1 MKKIC
6 FITTSRADFGMVSE
20 LIKNSLLK
28 KKINTLVIVS
38 GDHYKDVQKEFKKN
52 LSIIKKVKINENSL
66 NDLKI
71 AISFSDYVKKFSLK
85 LKFLSPDIFVV
96 FGDRYEML
104 AATLSAYILRI
115 PIAHVAGGEKT
126 AGSLDEGFRHSI
138 TKMANLHFPTN
149 EKHKKII
156 KQLGEKPN
164 TIFNYGSLNELKI
177 LKSKTLNKSDLEKK
191 LNIKFAEKNILLTYH
206 PETIEKNKSLTNLK
220 LILNVLKKLKN
231 TKIIVTAS
239 NNDSEGIKM
248 NSFIKK
254 FVKKQMN
261 GNFYFKK
268 TLGSKNYFSLLKVV
282 NLMIGNSS
290 SGISEAPFFK
300 VPTINLGNR
309 QRGRT
314 MPKSV
319 INSDISSKAISTS
332 LSKVFKMKFKK
343 NVLKIKKNIAKKIV
357 NQLISFNFKKY
368 NLKLFYDI

>member
-1 MKKIC
+1 M
-6 FITTSRADFGMVSE
+6 
-20 LIKNSLLK
+20 
-28 KKINTLVIVS
+28 
-38 GDHYKDVQKEFKKN
+38 
-52 LSIIKKVKINENSL
+52 
-66 NDLKI
+66 
-71 AISFSDYVKKFSLK
+71 
-85 LKFLSPDIFVV
+85 V